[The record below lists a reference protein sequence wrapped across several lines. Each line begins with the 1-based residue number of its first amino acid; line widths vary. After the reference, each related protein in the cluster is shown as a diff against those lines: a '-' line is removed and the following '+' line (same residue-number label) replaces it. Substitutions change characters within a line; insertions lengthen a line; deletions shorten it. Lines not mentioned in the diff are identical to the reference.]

1 MAKKQGVTA
10 WPEGADPL
18 TPAERAL
25 KREQG
30 KALVASL
37 KAQAGRHKD
46 IARRERKVQKLNT
59 MGPDATYEKKRMRT
73 ENYGGAKPTAGL
85 SFSPNGHNAAR

>member
-1 MAKKQGVTA
+1 MARSKEVTA

-18 TPAERAL
+18 TPTERAL

-30 KALVASL
+30 KAIIASM

-46 IARRERKVQKLNT
+46 IARRERKVQKLNE
-59 MGPDATYEKKRMRT
+59 MGPDATYEKKRMRVD
-73 ENYGGAKPTAGL
+73 NYGGQKPTAGL
-85 SFSPNGHNAAR
+85 SFSPKGHNAAR